1 MLSLLIPFFTRHEEA
16 RLSTLRSELDSLRHE
31 ALRMR
36 DEQNRNKRQMS
47 EVSQRLKRKAQEK
60 QQLTLRITELKNAQ
74 EEEETEEDIATY
86 VRIVLN

>member
-1 MLSLLIPFFTRHEEA
+1 
-16 RLSTLRSELDSLRHE
+16 
-31 ALRMR
+31 
-36 DEQNRNKRQMS
+36 MS